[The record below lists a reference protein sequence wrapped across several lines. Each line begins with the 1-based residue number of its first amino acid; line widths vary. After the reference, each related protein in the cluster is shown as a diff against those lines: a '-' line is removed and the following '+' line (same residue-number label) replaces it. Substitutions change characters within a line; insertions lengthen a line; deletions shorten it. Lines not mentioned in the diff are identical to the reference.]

1 MRSSITLV
9 PNWIDSKSNNIADK
23 LSRWVDKK
31 ELTLNPVLFSILD
44 QNYGPHTI
52 DRFST
57 KTNWLTTRYNSLTY
71 FSTSTGQD
79 ALTQSNWEN
88 EVNWANPPFSL
99 LNKVVDLLYKNPKIN
114 ATIIVPLWP

>member
-1 MRSSITLV
+1 MRSSITLI

-23 LSRWVDKK
+23 LSRWVDK
-31 ELTLNPVLFSILD
+31 EEYTLNPVLFSILD
-44 QNYGPHTI
+44 QKYGPHTI

-57 KTNWLTTRYNSLTY
+57 EANRLMTRYNSLTY
-71 FSTSTGQD
+71 FSTSMGQD
-79 ALTQSNWEN
+79 ALTQSDWEH